1 MRYYILRRVL
11 LAILV
16 LWLVHLL
23 VFSMVRMFP
32 GDVVMMRLAQD
43 ATMTRES
50 YERAR
55 QELGIDRPFLVQYGE
70 TMRDL
75 FRGDLGD
82 SLLSGRP
89 VKDELGDRV
98 WLTLHLA
105 IMSLIIALLIAI
117 PIGIIS
123 AIRQDTPADYGGR
136 LFSILGLSLP
146 DFWTG
151 VVAILILSLWFHW
164 LPPRGFEEIWVDPV
178 KVFQQL
184 GIPALIIGFR
194 FSAIIMRMTRSS
206 MLEVLREDYIR
217 TAWSKGLS
225 EQRIIVGHALKNSF
239 IPVITLVGQQF
250 SILLGG
256 TVIIETIFLLP
267 GVGNM
272 TLDAV
277 IFRDYT
283 LVQGAVIFFGGIMVV
298 MNLLVDISYAWFDPR
313 IRYG

>member
-1 MRYYILRRVL
+1 MRYYVLRRVL

-16 LWLVHLL
+16 LWLVHLM

-43 ATMTRES
+43 ATMTKET

-70 TMRDL
+70 TMGDML
-75 FRGDLGD
+75 RGDLGD

-117 PIGIIS
+117 PIGIMS
-123 AIRQDTPADYGGR
+123 AIRQDTAADYGGR

-164 LPPRGFEEIWVDPV
+164 LPPRGFEEIWIDPI

-225 EQRIIVGHALKNSF
+225 EQRIIIGHALKNSF

>member
-23 VFSMVRMFP
+23 VFSMVRLFP

-43 ATMTRES
+43 ATMTKES

-70 TMRDL
+70 TMAGL
-75 FRGDLGD
+75 LRGDLGD

-105 IMSLIIALLIAI
+105 ILSLAIALVIAI
-117 PIGIIS
+117 PIGILA
-123 AIRQDTPADYGGR
+123 AIRQDTLADYGGR
-136 LFSILGLSLP
+136 MFSILGLSLP

-164 LPPRGFEEIWVDPV
+164 LPPRGFEEIWVDPI

-225 EQRIIVGHALKNSF
+225 EQRVIIGHALKNSF
-239 IPVITLVGQQF
+239 IPVITLLGQQF

-283 LVQGAVIFFGGIMVV
+283 LVQGAVLFFGGIMVL

>member
-1 MRYYILRRVL
+1 MRQYILRRII
-11 LAILV
+11 LAIFV

-55 QELGIDRPFLVQYGE
+55 QELGIDRPFFVQYGE

-89 VKDELGDRV
+89 VIDELGDRV

-105 IMSLIIALLIAI
+105 IMSLIVALIIAI
-117 PIGIIS
+117 PIGVLS
-123 AIRQDTPADYGGR
+123 AIRQDTAADYGGR
-136 LFSILGLSLP
+136 MFSILGLSLP

-151 VVAILILSLWFHW
+151 VVAVLILSLWFQW
-164 LPPRGFEEIWVDPV
+164 LPPRGFEEIWIDPI

-225 EQRIIVGHALKNSF
+225 ERRVIVSHALKNSF

-283 LVQGAVIFFGGIMVV
+283 LVQGAVIFFGGIMVL

>member
-1 MRYYILRRVL
+1 MRYYVLRRVL

-23 VFSMVRMFP
+23 VFSMVRLFP

-43 ATMTRES
+43 ATMTKES

-70 TMRDL
+70 TMGDL

-117 PIGIIS
+117 PIGILS

-136 LFSILGLSLP
+136 FFSILGLSLP

-151 VVAILILSLWFHW
+151 VVAILIMSLWFHW
-164 LPPRGFEEIWVDPV
+164 LPPRGFEEIWIDPI

-225 EQRIIVGHALKNSF
+225 EPRVIYGHALKNSF

>member
-1 MRYYILRRVL
+1 MWQYIARRFV

-23 VFSMVRMFP
+23 VFSMVRTFP
-32 GDVVMMRLAQD
+32 GDVVMMRLGQD
-43 ATMTRES
+43 ATMTKETYDKARE
-50 YERAR
+50 
-55 QELGIDRPFLVQYGE
+55 QLGIDRPFIVQYVS
-70 TMRDL
+70 TMGDL

-82 SLLSGRP
+82 SLLSGRS
-89 VKDELGDRV
+89 VTAELGDRIG
-98 WLTLHLA
+98 LTLHLA
-105 IMSLIIALLIAI
+105 VMSLIIALLLAI
-117 PIGIIS
+117 PIGVIS
-123 AIRQDTPADYGGR
+123 AIRQDTAADYGGR

-151 VVAILILSLWFHW
+151 VVAILVLSLWFHW
-164 LPPRGFEEIWVDPV
+164 LPPRGFEEIWVAPI

-184 GIPALIIGFR
+184 LIPAAIIGFR
-194 FSAIIMRMTRSS
+194 FSAVIMRMTRSS

-217 TAWSKGLS
+217 TAWSKGLP
-225 EQRIIVGHALKNSF
+225 EQRVIIGHALKNSF

-283 LVQGAVIFFGGIMVV
+283 LVQGAVIFFGGLMVL

>member
-1 MRYYILRRVL
+1 MWQYITRRI
-11 LAILV
+11 ILSLIV

-23 VFSMVRMFP
+23 VFSMVRAFP

-43 ATMTRES
+43 ATMTKET
-50 YERAR
+50 YERAL
-55 QELGIDRPFLVQYGE
+55 QELGIDRPFFVQYGE
-70 TMRDL
+70 TMRDI

-89 VKDELGDRV
+89 VIDELGDRV
-98 WLTLHLA
+98 WLTVHLA
-105 IMSLIIALLIAI
+105 IMSLFIALLIAI

-123 AIRQDTPADYGGR
+123 AIRQDTAADYGGR

-151 VVAILILSLWFHW
+151 VVAVLILSLWFHW

-184 GIPALIIGFR
+184 GIPALLIGFR

-225 EQRIIVGHALKNSF
+225 EHRVIIGHALKNSF
-239 IPVITLVGQQF
+239 IPVVTLIGQQF

-283 LVQGAVIFFGGIMVV
+283 LVQGAVIFFGGIMVL

>member
-1 MRYYILRRVL
+1 MWQYILKRLL

-16 LWLVHLL
+16 LWMVHLL

-32 GDVVMMRLAQD
+32 GDVVMMRLGQD
-43 ATMTRES
+43 ATMTKET
-50 YERAR
+50 YERAKE
-55 QELGIDRPFLVQYGE
+55 ELGLNRSFLLQYST
-70 TMRDL
+70 TMGDL
-75 FRGDLGD
+75 LRGDLGD
-82 SLLSGRP
+82 SLLSGRS
-89 VKDELGDRV
+89 VASELGARIG
-98 WLTLHLA
+98 LTLHLSVLA
-105 IMSLIIALLIAI
+105 LVIAMAFAL
-117 PIGIIS
+117 PIGVIS
-123 AIRQDTPADYGGR
+123 AIRQDTAADYGGR
-136 LFSILGLSLP
+136 LVSVLGLSLP

-151 VVAILILSLWFHW
+151 VIAILIRSLWFHW
-164 LPPRGFEEIWVDPV
+164 LPPRGFESIWAAPI
-178 KVFQQL
+178 KTLQQL
-184 GIPALIIGFR
+184 LIPAAIIGFR

-225 EQRIIVGHALKNSF
+225 ERRVIVGHAMKNSF

-277 IFRDYT
+277 LFRDYT
-283 LVQGAVIFFGGIMVV
+283 LVQGAVLFFGSIMVL

>member
-1 MRYYILRRVL
+1 MRYYILQRVL
-11 LAILV
+11 LAIIV

-23 VFSMVRMFP
+23 VFSMVRLFP

-43 ATMTRES
+43 ATMTTET

-70 TMRDL
+70 TMGDL
-75 FRGDLGD
+75 LRGDLGD

-105 IMSLIIALLIAI
+105 IMSLLIAVIIAI

-123 AIRQDTPADYGGR
+123 AIRQDTLADYGGR
-136 LFSILGLSLP
+136 LFSIMGLSLP

-151 VVAILILSLWFHW
+151 VVAVLVLSLWFHW
-164 LPPRGFEEIWVDPV
+164 LPPRGFEEIWIDPV

-194 FSAIIMRMTRSS
+194 FSAIITRMTRSS

-225 EQRIIVGHALKNSF
+225 EQRVIIGHALKNSF

-283 LVQGAVIFFGGIMVV
+283 LVQRAVIFFGGIMVL

-313 IRYG
+313 MRYG

>member
-1 MRYYILRRVL
+1 MWQYILKRLL

-16 LWLVHLL
+16 LWMVHLL

-43 ATMTRES
+43 ATMTKETC
-50 YERAR
+50 ERAK
-55 QELGIDRPFLVQYGE
+55 QELGLDRSFLVQYST
-70 TMRDL
+70 TMGDL
-75 FRGDLGD
+75 LRGDLGD
-82 SLLSGRP
+82 SLLSGRS
-89 VKDELGDRV
+89 VASELGARIG
-98 WLTLHLA
+98 LTLHLSVLA
-105 IMSLIIALLIAI
+105 LVIAMLFAL
-117 PIGIIS
+117 PIGVIS
-123 AIRQDTPADYGGR
+123 AIRQDTAADYGGR
-136 LFSILGLSLP
+136 LVSVLGLSLP

-151 VVAILILSLWFHW
+151 VIAILILSLWFHW
-164 LPPRGFEEIWVDPV
+164 LPPRGFESIWAAPI
-178 KVFQQL
+178 KTLQQL
-184 GIPALIIGFR
+184 LIPAAIIGFR

-225 EQRIIVGHALKNSF
+225 ERSVIVGHAMKNSF

-277 IFRDYT
+277 LFRDYT
-283 LVQGAVIFFGGIMVV
+283 LVQGAVLFFGSIMVF

>member
-1 MRYYILRRVL
+1 MRYYVLQRVL

-16 LWLVHLL
+16 LWLVHLM

-70 TMRDL
+70 TMGDL

-105 IMSLIIALLIAI
+105 VMSLIIALLIAI
-117 PIGIIS
+117 PIGVIS

-136 LFSILGLSLP
+136 FFSILGLSLP

-151 VVAILILSLWFHW
+151 VVAILIMSLWFHW
-164 LPPRGFEEIWVDPV
+164 LPPRGFEEIWVDPI

-225 EQRIIVGHALKNSF
+225 EQRVIVGHALKNSF

-283 LVQGAVIFFGGIMVV
+283 LVQGAVIFFGGIMVL

>member
-1 MRYYILRRVL
+1 M
-11 LAILV
+11 AIVV
-16 LWLVHLL
+16 LWRVHLL
-23 VFSMVRMFP
+23 VFSMVRAFP
-32 GDVVMMRLAQD
+32 GDVVMMRLAAD
-43 ATMTRES
+43 ATMTKES
-50 YERAR
+50 YDRAR
-55 QELGIDRPFLVQYGE
+55 QELGIDRPFFVQYGD
-70 TMRDL
+70 TMADM

-89 VKDELGDRV
+89 VSSELGDRV

-105 IMSLIIALLIAI
+105 IMSLIIALVIAI
-117 PIGIIS
+117 PIGILS
-123 AIRQDTPADYGGR
+123 AIRQDTLADYGGR
-136 LFSILGLSLP
+136 MFSILGLSLP

-151 VVAILILSLWFHW
+151 VVAVLILSLWFHW
-164 LPPRGFEEIWVDPV
+164 LPPRGFEEIWIDPV

-225 EQRIIVGHALKNSF
+225 EQRIIIGHALKNSF
-239 IPVITLVGQQF
+239 IPVVTLVGQQF

-283 LVQGAVIFFGGIMVV
+283 LVQGAVIFFGGIMVL

>member
-1 MRYYILRRVL
+1 MRQYILRRII
-11 LAILV
+11 LAIFV

-55 QELGIDRPFLVQYGE
+55 QELGIDRPFFVQYGE

-89 VKDELGDRV
+89 VIDELGDRV

-105 IMSLIIALLIAI
+105 IMSLLVALIIAI
-117 PIGIIS
+117 PIGVLS
-123 AIRQDTPADYGGR
+123 AIRQDTAADYGGR
-136 LFSILGLSLP
+136 MFSILGLSLP

-151 VVAILILSLWFHW
+151 VVAVLVLSLWFQW
-164 LPPRGFEEIWVDPV
+164 LPPRGFEEIWIDPV

-225 EQRIIVGHALKNSF
+225 ERRVIVGHALKNSF

-283 LVQGAVIFFGGIMVV
+283 LVQGAVIFFGGIMVL

>member
-1 MRYYILRRVL
+1 MWQYITRRI
-11 LAILV
+11 ILSLIV

-23 VFSMVRMFP
+23 VFSMVRAFP

-43 ATMTRES
+43 ATMTKES
-50 YERAR
+50 YERAL
-55 QELGIDRPFLVQYGE
+55 QELGIDRPFFVQYGE
-70 TMRDL
+70 TMRDI

-89 VKDELGDRV
+89 VIDELGDRV
-98 WLTLHLA
+98 WLTVHLA
-105 IMSLIIALLIAI
+105 IMSLFIALLIAI

-123 AIRQDTPADYGGR
+123 AIRQDTVADYGGR

-151 VVAILILSLWFHW
+151 VVAVLILSLWFHW

-184 GIPALIIGFR
+184 GIPALLIGFR

-225 EQRIIVGHALKNSF
+225 EHRVIIGHALKNSF
-239 IPVITLVGQQF
+239 IPVVTLIGQQF

-283 LVQGAVIFFGGIMVV
+283 LVQGAVIFFGGIMVL

>member
-1 MRYYILRRVL
+1 MRYYVLRRVL

-16 LWLVHLL
+16 LWLVHLM
-23 VFSMVRMFP
+23 VFSMVRLFP

-43 ATMTRES
+43 ATMTKET

-70 TMRDL
+70 TMGQL
-75 FRGDLGD
+75 VRGDLGD

-105 IMSLIIALLIAI
+105 IMSLIIAILIAL
-117 PIGIIS
+117 PIGILS
-123 AIRQDTPADYGGR
+123 AIRQDTIADYGGR
-136 LFSILGLSLP
+136 MFSILGLSLP

-151 VVAILILSLWFHW
+151 VVAILVLSLWFHW
-164 LPPRGFEEIWVDPV
+164 LPPRGFEEIWIDPI

-225 EQRIIVGHALKNSF
+225 EQRIIIGHALKNSF

>member
-1 MRYYILRRVL
+1 MRYYVLQRVL

-16 LWLVHLL
+16 LWLVHLM

-70 TMRDL
+70 TMGDL

-105 IMSLIIALLIAI
+105 VMSLIIALLIAI
-117 PIGIIS
+117 PIGVIS

-136 LFSILGLSLP
+136 FFSILGLSLP

-151 VVAILILSLWFHW
+151 VVAILIMSLWFHW
-164 LPPRGFEEIWVDPV
+164 LPPRGFEEIWIDPI

-225 EQRIIVGHALKNSF
+225 EQRVIVGHALKNSF

-283 LVQGAVIFFGGIMVV
+283 LVQGAVIFFGGIMVL

>member
-1 MRYYILRRVL
+1 MRYYVLQRVL

-70 TMRDL
+70 TMGDL

-117 PIGIIS
+117 PIGVLS

-136 LFSILGLSLP
+136 FFSILGLSLP

-151 VVAILILSLWFHW
+151 VVAILIMSLWFHW

-225 EQRIIVGHALKNSF
+225 EQRVIVGHALKNSF

-283 LVQGAVIFFGGIMVV
+283 LVQGAVIFFGGIMVI

>member
-1 MRYYILRRVL
+1 MSQYILHRLL
-11 LAILV
+11 LAIVV

-32 GDVVMMRLAQD
+32 GDVVMMRLGQD
-43 ATMTRES
+43 ATMTKETYDAAREK
-50 YERAR
+50 
-55 QELGIDRPFLVQYGE
+55 LGIDR
-70 TMRDL
+70 
-75 FRGDLGD
+75 
-82 SLLSGRP
+82 
-89 VKDELGDRV
+89 
-98 WLTLHLA
+98 LHLA
-105 IMSLIIALLIAI
+105 LLSLVIALLMAI

-123 AIRQDTPADYGGR
+123 AVFQDTVADYSGR
-136 LFSILGLSLP
+136 LFSVLGLSLP
-146 DFWTG
+146 DFWSG

-164 LPPRGFEEIWVDPV
+164 LPPRGFEGIWVAPI
-178 KVFQQL
+178 KTLQQL
-184 GIPALIIGFR
+184 LIPAAIIGFR
-194 FSAIIMRMTRSS
+194 FSAVIMRMTRSS

-217 TAWSKGLS
+217 TARSKGLS
-225 EQRIIVGHALKNSF
+225 EQKVIVGHAMKNSF
-239 IPVITLVGQQF
+239 IPVVTLIGQQF

-277 IFRDYT
+277 LFRDYT
-283 LVQGAVIFFGGIMVV
+283 LVQGAVIFFGGIMVL

>member
-1 MRYYILRRVL
+1 MRYYVLRRVL

-23 VFSMVRMFP
+23 VFSMVRLFP

-43 ATMTRES
+43 ATMTKES

-70 TMRDL
+70 TMGDL
-75 FRGDLGD
+75 LRGDLGD

-117 PIGIIS
+117 PIGILS

-136 LFSILGLSLP
+136 FFSILGLSLP

-151 VVAILILSLWFHW
+151 VVAILIMSLWFHW
-164 LPPRGFEEIWVDPV
+164 LPPRGFEEIWVDPI

-225 EQRIIVGHALKNSF
+225 EQRVIYGHALKNSF

-283 LVQGAVIFFGGIMVV
+283 LVQGAVIFFGGIMVL

>member
-1 MRYYILRRVL
+1 MRYYVLQRVF

-23 VFSMVRMFP
+23 VFSMVRAFP

-55 QELGIDRPFLVQYGE
+55 QELGIDRPFFVQYGE
-70 TMRDL
+70 TMGDL

-117 PIGIIS
+117 PIGVIS

-136 LFSILGLSLP
+136 FFSILGLSLP

-151 VVAILILSLWFHW
+151 VVAILIMSLWFHW

-225 EQRIIVGHALKNSF
+225 EQRVIVGHALKNSF

>member
-23 VFSMVRMFP
+23 VFSMVRAFP

-43 ATMTRES
+43 ATMTKES

-55 QELGIDRPFLVQYGE
+55 QELGIDRPFFVQYGE
-70 TMRDL
+70 TMGDL

-105 IMSLIIALLIAI
+105 ILSLIIALVIAI
-117 PIGIIS
+117 PIGILS

-151 VVAILILSLWFHW
+151 VVAILVLSLWFHW
-164 LPPRGFEEIWVDPV
+164 LPPRGFEEIWVDPI

-225 EQRIIVGHALKNSF
+225 EQRIIIGHALKNSF

>member
-1 MRYYILRRVL
+1 MRYYVLRRVL

-16 LWLVHLL
+16 LWLVHLM

-43 ATMTRES
+43 ATMTKES

-70 TMRDL
+70 TMGDL

-105 IMSLIIALLIAI
+105 IMSLVIAMVIAI

-136 LFSILGLSLP
+136 FFSILGLSLP

-151 VVAILILSLWFHW
+151 VVAILIMSLWFHW
-164 LPPRGFEEIWVDPV
+164 LPPRGFEEIWVDPI

-225 EQRIIVGHALKNSF
+225 EQRVIIGHALKNSF

-283 LVQGAVIFFGGIMVV
+283 LVQGAVIFFGGIMVL

>member
-1 MRYYILRRVL
+1 MRQYILRRII
-11 LAILV
+11 LAIFV

-55 QELGIDRPFLVQYGE
+55 QELGIDRPFFVQYGE

-89 VKDELGDRV
+89 VIDELGDRV

-105 IMSLIIALLIAI
+105 IMSLIVALIIAI
-117 PIGIIS
+117 PIGILS
-123 AIRQDTPADYGGR
+123 AIRQDTAADYGGR
-136 LFSILGLSLP
+136 MFSILGLSLP

-151 VVAILILSLWFHW
+151 VVAVLILSLWFQW
-164 LPPRGFEEIWVDPV
+164 LPPRGFEEIWIDPI

-225 EQRIIVGHALKNSF
+225 ERRVIVSHALKNSF

-283 LVQGAVIFFGGIMVV
+283 LVQGAVIFFGGIMVL

>member
-1 MRYYILRRVL
+1 MRYYVLRRVL
-11 LAILV
+11 MAILV
-16 LWLVHLL
+16 LWLVHLM

-43 ATMTRES
+43 ATMTKES
-50 YERAR
+50 YERAK

-70 TMRDL
+70 TMGDL

-105 IMSLIIALLIAI
+105 VMSLAIALLIAI
-117 PIGIIS
+117 PIGIMS
-123 AIRQDTPADYGGR
+123 AIRQDTAADYSGR

-151 VVAILILSLWFHW
+151 VVAVLVLSLWFHW
-164 LPPRGFEEIWVDPV
+164 LPPRGFEEIWIDPI

-225 EQRIIVGHALKNSF
+225 EQKVIVGHALKNSF

-283 LVQGAVIFFGGIMVV
+283 LVQGAVIFFGGIMVL
-298 MNLLVDISYAWFDPR
+298 MNLFVDISYAWFDPR

>member
-1 MRYYILRRVL
+1 MRYYVLQRVL

-23 VFSMVRMFP
+23 VFSMVRAFP

-43 ATMTRES
+43 ATMTKES

-70 TMRDL
+70 TMGDL

-117 PIGIIS
+117 PIGVIS

-136 LFSILGLSLP
+136 FFSILGLSLP

-151 VVAILILSLWFHW
+151 VVAILIMSLWFHW

-225 EQRIIVGHALKNSF
+225 EQRVIVGHALKNSF

>member
-1 MRYYILRRVL
+1 MRYYVLQRVL

-23 VFSMVRMFP
+23 VFSMVRAFP

-55 QELGIDRPFLVQYGE
+55 QELGIDRPFFVQYGE
-70 TMRDL
+70 TMGDL

-117 PIGIIS
+117 PIGVIS

-136 LFSILGLSLP
+136 FFSILGLSLP

-151 VVAILILSLWFHW
+151 VVAILIMSLWFHW

-225 EQRIIVGHALKNSF
+225 EQRVIVGHALKNSF

>member
-1 MRYYILRRVL
+1 MRYYVLQRVM

-16 LWLVHLL
+16 LWLVHLM

-70 TMRDL
+70 TMGDL
-75 FRGDLGD
+75 FRGDLGE

-105 IMSLIIALLIAI
+105 VMSLIIALLIAI
-117 PIGIIS
+117 PIGVIS

-136 LFSILGLSLP
+136 FFSILGLSLP

-151 VVAILILSLWFHW
+151 VVAILIMSLWFHW
-164 LPPRGFEEIWVDPV
+164 LPPRGFEEIWIDPI

-225 EQRIIVGHALKNSF
+225 EQRVIVGHALKNSF

-283 LVQGAVIFFGGIMVV
+283 LVQGAVIFFGGIMVL

>member
-1 MRYYILRRVL
+1 MRYYVLRRVL

-23 VFSMVRMFP
+23 VFSMVRAFP

-43 ATMTRES
+43 ATMTKES

-70 TMRDL
+70 TMGNL

-105 IMSLIIALLIAI
+105 ILSLIIAMVIAI

-123 AIRQDTPADYGGR
+123 AVRQDTLADYGGR
-136 LFSILGLSLP
+136 MFSILGLSLP

-225 EQRIIVGHALKNSF
+225 EQRVIVGHALKNSF

-283 LVQGAVIFFGGIMVV
+283 LVQGAVIFFGGIMVL

>member
-1 MRYYILRRVL
+1 MRQYILRRIFM
-11 LAILV
+11 AIVV

-23 VFSMVRMFP
+23 VFSMVRAFP
-32 GDVVMMRLAQD
+32 GDVVMMRLAAD
-43 ATMTRES
+43 ATMTQET
-50 YERAR
+50 YDRAR
-55 QELGIDRPFLVQYGE
+55 HELGIDRPFFVQYGE
-70 TMRDL
+70 TMADL
-75 FRGDLGD
+75 LRGDMGD

-89 VKDELGDRV
+89 VIDELGDRV

-105 IMSLIIALLIAI
+105 IMSLIIALVIAI
-117 PIGIIS
+117 PIGILS
-123 AIRQDTPADYGGR
+123 AIRQDTLADYSGR
-136 LFSILGLSLP
+136 MFSILGLSLP

-164 LPPRGFEEIWVDPV
+164 LPPRGFEEIWIDPI

-225 EQRIIVGHALKNSF
+225 EQRVIIGHALKNSF
-239 IPVITLVGQQF
+239 IPVVTLVGQQF

-283 LVQGAVIFFGGIMVV
+283 LVQGAVIFFGGIMVL

>member
-1 MRYYILRRVL
+1 MRFYILRRVL

-16 LWLVHLL
+16 LWMVHLM
-23 VFSMVRMFP
+23 VFSMVRLFP

-43 ATMTRES
+43 ATMTKET

-55 QELGIDRPFLVQYGE
+55 QELGIDRPFLVQYAD
-70 TMRDL
+70 TMGGL
-75 FRGDLGD
+75 LRGDLGD

-105 IMSLIIALLIAI
+105 IMSLAIALIIAI

-123 AIRQDTPADYGGR
+123 AIRQDTPADYIGR

-151 VVAILILSLWFHW
+151 VVAILMLSLWFHW
-164 LPPRGFEEIWVDPV
+164 LPPRGFEEIWIDPI

-225 EQRIIVGHALKNSF
+225 EQRIIIGHALKNSF
-239 IPVITLVGQQF
+239 IPVVTLVGQQF

-283 LVQGAVIFFGGIMVV
+283 LVQGAVIFFGGIMVL

>member
-1 MRYYILRRVL
+1 MRYYVLRRVL

-16 LWLVHLL
+16 LWLVHLM
-23 VFSMVRMFP
+23 VFSMVRLFP

-43 ATMTRES
+43 ATMTKET

-70 TMRDL
+70 TMGQL
-75 FRGDLGD
+75 LRGDLGD

-89 VKDELGDRV
+89 VKEELGDRV

-105 IMSLIIALLIAI
+105 IMSLIIAILIAL
-117 PIGIIS
+117 PIGILS
-123 AIRQDTPADYGGR
+123 AIRQDTIADYGGR
-136 LFSILGLSLP
+136 MFSILGLSLP

-151 VVAILILSLWFHW
+151 VVAILVLSLWFHW
-164 LPPRGFEEIWVDPV
+164 LPPRGFEEIWIDPI

-225 EQRIIVGHALKNSF
+225 EQRVIVGHALKNSF